1 MKITAKHKMDL
12 AQPNSI
18 PPIHC
23 VQGDAFSRRVELEL
37 LDKGEPWSVPEGTAL
52 QISYRRPDGV
62 CGTYTQTPDGSTAW
76 EISQNIAAIE
86 LIPQMLTAAG
96 LVTVQVKL
104 LCGDGI
110 LSTFAFYVLVQTGL
124 APGDSPEHYTDWL
137 TAYLPQTSGA
147 EPGEFLQVTQVDGTG
162 RVMALEGRPLSV
174 LDEHEERL
182 VQLEAQ
188 TGAMETALET
198 HAVEAQGMKAG
209 IDGLEGSVAALEQE
223 TAKYAQLGNR
233 VNALEEQ
240 ADALSGLSGQVADLE
255 AAADG
260 IPALGDRVTALE
272 KSAVLI
278 EDIGSRTAELE
289 ETLEEKSGEVAQLND
304 RVAALE
310 GGTGGYPQHWDSLVQ
325 SCIQT
330 IRQNQETYGKFC
342 ASFAVFSDHHDHGDQ
357 AGALIAEVMDA
368 CDIPYVFFCGDM
380 VSDDLIDDPQIV
392 EDQIQQFNDMMA
404 PVPREKDCRALGEHD
419 FRRTDSSGNLRSFRD
434 HKLYDRYFRKQYAS
448 GGRYPGGNYSY
459 YYVDDPIQKV
469 RFIVLNSLWMR
480 QKLDEDGNLIIRDG
494 YGFGQEQLD
503 WLVNTALDFS
513 TTGWCVA
520 FFAHH
525 PLADMDGTNLRD
537 AHLLKGILGAFLTH
551 GTYSDLYMGTH
562 TVSVDVDFQD
572 RNTAECIGWFSGH
585 THEDAMV
592 TELFTNNESKPFT
605 SVTIAGSRAEGEPE
619 YAIDFITIAK
629 EQRVVYLTRLGY
641 GESRTFSY

>member
-18 PPIHC
+18 SPIHC
-23 VQGDAFSRRVELEL
+23 VQGDTFSRRVELEL

-76 EISQNIAAIE
+76 EISQNIVAIE

-188 TGAMETALET
+188 TGAMETALEA

-209 IDGLEGSVAALEQE
+209 INGLEGSVAALERE
-223 TAKYAQLGNR
+223 TAKYAQLGSR
-233 VNALEEQ
+233 VSALEEQ

-289 ETLEEKSGEVAQLND
+289 ETLEENSGEVAQLND

-330 IRQNQETYGKFC
+330 IRQNQEAYGKFC

-380 VSDDLIDDPQIV
+380 ISDDLIDDPQIV

-434 HKLYDRYFRKQYAS
+434 HKLYDRYFRKQYA
-448 GGRYPGGNYSY
+448 
-459 YYVDDPIQKV
+459 
-469 RFIVLNSLWMR
+469 
-480 QKLDEDGNLIIRDG
+480 
-494 YGFGQEQLD
+494 
-503 WLVNTALDFS
+503 
-513 TTGWCVA
+513 
-520 FFAHH
+520 
-525 PLADMDGTNLRD
+525 
-537 AHLLKGILGAFLTH
+537 
-551 GTYSDLYMGTH
+551 
-562 TVSVDVDFQD
+562 
-572 RNTAECIGWFSGH
+572 
-585 THEDAMV
+585 
-592 TELFTNNESKPFT
+592 
-605 SVTIAGSRAEGEPE
+605 
-619 YAIDFITIAK
+619 
-629 EQRVVYLTRLGY
+629 
-641 GESRTFSY
+641 